1 MLAFTGARNI
11 DKTQAGIVR
20 EKIDSL
26 NQDSCV
32 WHVGDAMGV
41 DAVVRIAAK
50 KYNKTLHIHIV
61 NGHQRY
67 DFAKRSKR
75 MIDAISNADSKLIA
89 FANKPCPKDCIPSKN
104 PSGEGSG
111 TWLTIAYAHYF
122 GIPAEVIFLESGLE
136 LPDWLQSGDTKESG
150 TAKQNK
156 DGCLEHRTV
165 NPNENQYQQLTLW

>member
-11 DKTQAGIVR
+11 DKTQAEIVK
-20 EKIDSL
+20 EKLNSL
-26 NQDSCV
+26 NDMGCV

-50 KYNKTLHIHIV
+50 KYNKTLHIHVV

-75 MIDAISNADSKLIA
+75 MIDAISNTQNSKLIA
-89 FANKPCPKDCIPSKN
+89 FANKPCPKDCKPSKN

-111 TWLTIAYAHYF
+111 TWLTAAYAHYL
-122 GIPAEVIFLESGLE
+122 GIPIEVIFLQSGLE
-136 LPDWLQSGDTKESG
+136 LPDWLQLGDTKESG
-150 TAKQNK
+150 TPKHNK
-156 DGCLEHRTV
+156 DGSLVRFVVSKITV
-165 NPNENQYQQLTLW
+165 ISPYIY